1 MTNGLS
7 MTKRSRGGRL
17 WRKLKRNVGAA
28 IFIARIILWVIAA
41 SINRIWGIA
50 AGAKVA
56 DKHNTCGLWCRNHW
70 SRSMRKQV
78 ALRSL
83 LEILQ
88 NLEHVRIILEEEHE
102 MNKTDP
108 LE

>member
-1 MTNGLS
+1 MAEVKKECWSCNFYRPYYTMGYCRFDKQDLGYCS
-7 MTKRSRGGRL
+7 RS
-17 WRKLKRNVGAA
+17 KEQ
-28 IFIARIILWVIAA
+28 
-41 SINRIWGIA
+41 
-50 AGAKVA
+50 VA

-102 MNKTDP
+102 INKTDP